1 MDFIDLKT
9 QQQRIK
15 AQLDANIQKVLAHG
29 SYIETFEQQFILE
42 RWIFWEIFLRTH
54 FDSGRSIGQESC

>member
-1 MDFIDLKT
+1 MIGINKIL
-9 QQQRIK
+9 I
-15 AQLDANIQKVLAHG
+15 L
-29 SYIETFEQQFILE
+29 ETFEQQFILE